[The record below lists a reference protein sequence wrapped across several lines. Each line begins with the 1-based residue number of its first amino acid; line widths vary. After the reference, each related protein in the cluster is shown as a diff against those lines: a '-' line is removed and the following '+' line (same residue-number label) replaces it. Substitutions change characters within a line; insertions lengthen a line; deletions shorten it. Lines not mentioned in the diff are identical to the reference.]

1 MVKKVDQSQFDE
13 VRKSK
18 AAVVDFSATW
28 CGPCQML
35 APILDE
41 LSGEVDSV
49 DFYNVDVDENPDLAR
64 EFKIMNI
71 PAVVALKDGQIVG
84 QQIGFVPKE
93 DLKNFVEGSFK
104 LSWKE

>member
-104 LSWKE
+104 

>member
-13 VRKSK
+13 GRKSK

-64 EFKIMNI
+64 EFRIMNI

-104 LSWKE
+104 

>member
-49 DFYNVDVDENPDLAR
+49 DLDRKSTRLNSSHNVISRMPSSA
-64 EFKIMNI
+64 
-71 PAVVALKDGQIVG
+71 
-84 QQIGFVPKE
+84 
-93 DLKNFVEGSFK
+93 
-104 LSWKE
+104 

>member
-35 APILDE
+35 E

-64 EFKIMNI
+64 EFRIMNI

-104 LSWKE
+104 

>member
-18 AAVVDFSATW
+18 AAVVDFSASW

-64 EFKIMNI
+64 EFRIMNI

-104 LSWKE
+104 

>member
-64 EFKIMNI
+64 EFRIMNI
-71 PAVVALKDGQIVG
+71 PAVVDLKDGQIVG

-104 LSWKE
+104 

>member
-18 AAVVDFSATW
+18 AAVIDFSATW

-64 EFKIMNI
+64 EFRIMNI

-104 LSWKE
+104 

>member
-64 EFKIMNI
+64 EFRIMNI

-104 LSWKE
+104 SSWKE

>member
-64 EFKIMNI
+64 EFRIMNI

-93 DLKNFVEGSFK
+93 DLKNFVKGSFK
-104 LSWKE
+104 

>member
-64 EFKIMNI
+64 EFRIMNI
-71 PAVVALKDGQIVG
+71 PAVVALKDGLIVG

-104 LSWKE
+104 